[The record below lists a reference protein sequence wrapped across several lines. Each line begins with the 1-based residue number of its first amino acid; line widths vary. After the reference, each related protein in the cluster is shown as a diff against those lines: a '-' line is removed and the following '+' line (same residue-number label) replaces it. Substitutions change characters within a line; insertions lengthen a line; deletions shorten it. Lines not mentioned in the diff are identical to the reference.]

1 MNEYDNKAR
10 VYSDTPDINEL
21 RDDFNRV
28 RNELGWWITRSEE
41 NRNVRFNLW
50 PNKSEDGRKHG
61 PQAWPWDNASDLEV
75 FHTDNLITSSVA
87 MLKSSLKKSN
97 LICAPVESS
106 DVANASMV
114 TEFMKWLVF
123 SQMDELS
130 RESEVLAN
138 NVLEKGLGI
147 LGVYWK
153 REVQKN
159 YRTLTIAKLMRDPDM
174 GVALETNDP
183 GIIAELMR
191 NKDASIVDDDL
202 EGKILELLEGTAN
215 VRYTVNEV
223 TCNRPYIKTY
233 ELGRDILIDANVMD
247 LQSARS
253 IYCLHYFTP
262 EELKGKVH
270 SDGWDEK
277 FVDDAIE
284 HYTGDSPSV
293 RQSQPTIFPNRD
305 HEQKQNYEG
314 LIQVICSY
322 RREVDENGVPI
333 MSMTVFTERG
343 EDELY
348 ATHTTITTSPAQ
360 YPFIAFPRE
369 CVTQRLFDSRG
380 WPELLRGYEYGIK
393 TERDARR
400 DQASLSTVPPLE
412 YVVGRAPASIGPG
425 AKIPVRRRGEVGYME
440 IPRYS
445 PASTE
450 VENSLLTQSYKVTGR
465 PTDEAD
471 AVFANVLTQSM
482 VDNWL
487 NGWKQVLNQ
496 IWSLQKSYGD
506 DKVWFRVTNNEN
518 GVEIYMDETGNKY
531 DIELSWNTLNADEDK
546 QLEKL
551 EKVGTIMS
559 QFDRNGQVDFG
570 EFTRVFV
577 ESIDANLAT
586 KLIQPKET
594 ATQRE
599 EEETSADIAKIASG
613 QVVNAPPNANAEL
626 RMSVIQNWLQGTEDI
641 PGTDIQEK
649 LQQDEGFQA
658 RLQTYMGQ
666 LQQAVQQ
673 QKNALIG
680 KLGTPPGNMPPTSY
694 G

>member
-1 MNEYDNKAR
+1 
-10 VYSDTPDINEL
+10 
-21 RDDFNRV
+21 
-28 RNELGWWITRSEE
+28 
-41 NRNVRFNLW
+41 
-50 PNKSEDGRKHG
+50 
-61 PQAWPWDNASDLEV
+61 
-75 FHTDNLITSSVA
+75 
-87 MLKSSLKKSN
+87 
-97 LICAPVESS
+97 
-106 DVANASMV
+106 
-114 TEFMKWLVF
+114 
-123 SQMDELS
+123 
-130 RESEVLAN
+130 
-138 NVLEKGLGI
+138 
-147 LGVYWK
+147 
-153 REVQKN
+153 
-159 YRTLTIAKLMRDPDM
+159 
-174 GVALETNDP
+174 
-183 GIIAELMR
+183 
-191 NKDASIVDDDL
+191 
-202 EGKILELLEGTAN
+202 
-215 VRYTVNEV
+215 
-223 TCNRPYIKTY
+223 
-233 ELGRDILIDANVMD
+233 
-247 LQSARS
+247 
-253 IYCLHYFTP
+253 
-262 EELKGKVH
+262 
-270 SDGWDEK
+270 
-277 FVDDAIE
+277 
-284 HYTGDSPSV
+284 
-293 RQSQPTIFPNRD
+293 
-305 HEQKQNYEG
+305 
-314 LIQVICSY
+314 
-322 RREVDENGVPI
+322 
-333 MSMTVFTERG
+333 
-343 EDELY
+343 
-348 ATHTTITTSPAQ
+348 
-360 YPFIAFPRE
+360 
-369 CVTQRLFDSRG
+369 
-380 WPELLRGYEYGIK
+380 
-393 TERDARR
+393 
-400 DQASLSTVPPLE
+400 
-412 YVVGRAPASIGPG
+412 
-425 AKIPVRRRGEVGYME
+425 ME